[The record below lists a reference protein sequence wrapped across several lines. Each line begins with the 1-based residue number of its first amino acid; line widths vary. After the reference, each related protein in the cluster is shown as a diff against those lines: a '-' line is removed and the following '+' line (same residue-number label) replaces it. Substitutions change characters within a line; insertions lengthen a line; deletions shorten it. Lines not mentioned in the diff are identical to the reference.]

1 MWLGLGSADSCGGVE
16 LCGDV
21 LRNTVRLPF
30 SHRARC
36 RGRTHR
42 RGLQRARCLTSA
54 GWVPSPARKESRR
67 TWFRRLAEGR
77 VEPGRTR
84 PNQASA
90 SCLWD
95 PACSPGRSDRR
106 SEGAGCFRGCCRIPS
121 RGKKRVSLH
130 SSQML
135 CRSRLPEPRRCGGG
149 APLAGLWPRVRRRRS
164 GGKPVVR
171 HRVF

>member
-1 MWLGLGSADSCGGVE
+1 M
-16 LCGDV
+16 
-21 LRNTVRLPF
+21 
-30 SHRARC
+30 
-36 RGRTHR
+36 RGCAKKHSPTSLFPPCA
-42 RGLQRARCLTSA
+42 LQRPYPQERAAA
-54 GWVPSPARKESRR
+54 GSVPHLRR
-67 TWFRRLAEGR
+67 VGSEPRLQR
-77 VEPGRTR
+77 EPQDMVQAAGGGAGRTR

-149 APLAGLWPRVRRRRS
+149 APLAGPWPRVRRRRS

-171 HRVF
+171 HRVS